1 MSTIANKTDW
11 PENPKFIFTSL
22 GYHADEIFKVYLANK
37 IEKNLGIF
45 YINMVQII
53 LQERIR

>member
-37 IEKNLGIF
+37 IEKSR
-45 YINMVQII
+45 YILHQHGSNYFT
-53 LQERIR
+53 ERIR